1 MNTCMNSYATREEE
15 DRAREQWFERLP
27 ERRAERERE
36 EEWKEGQR
44 RLKREWWELDESGR
58 RRTGTGTG
66 GEGVGG

>member
-44 RLKREWWELDESGR
+44 RPARARSWWI
-58 RRTGTGTG
+58 G
-66 GEGVGG
+66 GILVLV